1 MAADKKK
8 FLVNAQKQVQKGQL
22 DRAIMSFK
30 AILKIDPND
39 VKIHNMLGDLLIR
52 QSKKKDALN
61 EYLWVANFYQKD
73 GYYLRGI
80 AICQKILN
88 IDPDR
93 FDVRTKLAELY
104 TQQKLGVEAR
114 KQYLEVADFLDKR
127 GKVAEALEVFGK
139 IADLDPGN
147 LQVRVKLGSM
157 FEKQG
162 IPTKAAREYST
173 AAEGYLKENKLDKAF
188 ALLEKAVKLSPT
200 SKSAIVGLAG
210 YHARREEW
218 GEVVSRLEPLVSAG
232 EADGDLLAI
241 YADAALNIGKLL
253 EAIAAME
260 KAVEQEPSSF
270 PAKNLLGKTY
280 LKGGEIE
287 KAISLFGPIVTEF
300 IKDKKIGAAENLG
313 RQLAEAAPE
322 SDKAQQV
329 LLAIAEGKGDEAEAF
344 MVHSRLADIREAGG
358 DSQGAVGALEK
369 ALKLQPDNEE
379 VKARIETLRGGA
391 VAAAEP
397 AAPPEEP
404 LSAEAPLEET
414 ALSESLD
421 VEMVE
426 FEVEEIPDLE
436 TAAVETVEI
445 EAAEVETTAAEA
457 PVDAAAEF
465 VLEEEEIEVDMEGA
479 EEALPSGPEEVSLED
494 FSLEE
499 VSLEEVSLEEVF
511 LEETSREEAAP
522 AEDAVVEEAGLF
534 SAEEAESILDVGVVD
549 TFVPEAG
556 VPVEEAAAPEEEA
569 SQYEELDI
577 DVDALVPD
585 AGAEPAAAVV
595 EEAEPASAFAE
606 GAPTE
611 EMQELLAEADF
622 YAQQGLTEE
631 AEFLYQK
638 LLKLAPE
645 NKEIAARLSEMRG
658 GGEESAFEKEPEV
671 AAGGGGLPAD
681 EISALES
688 DLDRMLNDDK
698 KPEAQALKVSISGE
712 GGEGGE
718 EFSDFLSELRDELDG
733 DVSGSMPVV
742 QDEES
747 LAEMFQEFQ
756 AGIKEQLGEE
766 DFETHYNLG
775 IAYKEMGL
783 MAEALSEFALSE
795 KSPVRRMD
803 SISMIALCM
812 RETGRG
818 EEAIAKLEEGLGAVE
833 EGSNDQKGFL
843 FDLGELYFSLGR
855 KEQAKEVFLRLSEID
870 PHYRNVGERLSGQAP
885 PPEGAGAA
893 GDDQPSRGKRSKV
906 SYL

>member
-39 VKIHNMLGDLLIR
+39 VKIHNMLGDLYIR
-52 QSKKKDALN
+52 QNKKKDGLN
-61 EYLWVANFYQKD
+61 EYLWVANYYQKD

-114 KQYLEVADFLDKR
+114 KQYLQVADFLDKR

-147 LQVRVKLGSM
+147 LQVRIKLASM

-162 IPTKAAREYST
+162 IPEKAAREYST
-173 AAEGYLKENKLDKAF
+173 AAEGYMKENKLDKAF
-188 ALLEKAVKLSPT
+188 ELLEKAVKLNPT

-218 GEVVSRLEPLVSAG
+218 AEVVSRLEPLVSAG

-241 YADAALNIGKLL
+241 YADAAVNIGKLQ

-260 KAVEQEPSSF
+260 KAVEQDPSSF

-280 LKGGEIE
+280 LRGGEVE
-287 KAISLFGPIVTEF
+287 KAIALFGPIITEF
-300 IKDKKIGAAENLG
+300 IKEKKIGAAENLG
-313 RQLAEAAPE
+313 RQLGEAAPE

-329 LLAIAEGKGDEAEAF
+329 LLEIADGKGDKAEAF
-344 MVHSRLADIREAGG
+344 RIHSRLADIHEARG
-358 DSQGAVGALEK
+358 DSQGAVAALEK
-369 ALKLQPDNEE
+369 ALELQPGNEE
-379 VKARIETLRGGA
+379 VKARVETLRGGA
-391 VAAAEP
+391 AAAPEP

-404 LSAEAPLEET
+404 LAAEEPIEAT
-414 ALSESLD
+414 ALGESLD
-421 VEMVE
+421 VEMIDLGE
-426 FEVEEIPDLE
+426 EEIPDL
-436 TAAVETVEI
+436 AAVEAETP
-445 EAAEVETTAAEA
+445 AAEGE
-457 PVDAAAEF
+457 EF
-465 VLEEEEIEVDMEGA
+465 VLEEEVEIEMEGVEA
-479 EEALPSGPEEVSLED
+479 EALPEGPEEVSLEGLALDD
-494 FSLEE
+494 FALDEVPLEE
-499 VSLEEVSLEEVF
+499 VSLEE
-511 LEETSREEAAP
+511 TAREEAAP
-522 AEDAVVEEAGLF
+522 AEAAVGEEEGLF
-534 SAEEAESILDVGVVD
+534 SAEEAEQLVDEGVAD
-549 TFVPEAG
+549 KLPGPEAEA
-556 VPVEEAAAPEEEA
+556 PAEEAVVTEEA
-569 SQYEELDI
+569 IQYEELDI
-577 DVDALVPD
+577 DALEPGEG
-585 AGAEPAAAVV
+585 AGPEPEQTA
-595 EEAEPASAFAE
+595 AFAGE
-606 GAPTE
+606 APTE

-645 NKEIAARLSEMRG
+645 NKEIAERLSGSREGAEETAPEEAPEAAEVRG
-658 GGEESAFEKEPEV
+658 V
-671 AAGGGGLPAD
+671 PAD

-688 DLDRMLNDDK
+688 DLDRMLKDES
-698 KPEAQALKVSISGE
+698 KPEEQALKVSIHGE

-733 DVSGSMPVV
+733 DVSASMPAV

-747 LAEMFQEFQ
+747 LSEMFQEFQ
-756 AGIKEQLGEE
+756 EGIKEQLGEE

-783 MAEALSEFALSE
+783 MAEALAEFALAE
-795 KSPVRRMD
+795 KSPVRKAD
-803 SISMIALCM
+803 SISMMALCM
-812 RETGRG
+812 KETGRG
-818 EEAIAKLEEGLGAVE
+818 DEAIAKLEEGLSAAE
-833 EGSNDQKGFL
+833 EGSDDQKGFL
-843 FDLGELYFSLGR
+843 FDLGELYFSLGKK
-855 KEQAKEVFLRLSEID
+855 KEAKEVFFRLREID
-870 PHYRNVGERLSGQAP
+870 PDYRNVGDRLSGQPP
-885 PPEGAGAA
+885 PPEGEDDT
-893 GDDQPSRGKRSKV
+893 GDDQSSSGKRSKV